1 MGRNLAQCLLQPAVD
16 PVVGLE
22 DAPVKDFTEVKA
34 KILEKLQEPK
44 AQNAIEQYLS
54 NLRKRANIRYQ
65 VPKEQI
71 LKG

>member
-1 MGRNLAQCLLQPAVD
+1 MKAFA
-16 PVVGLE
+16 
-22 DAPVKDFTEVKA
+22 EVKA

-54 NLRKRANIRYQ
+54 NLRMRANIRFL